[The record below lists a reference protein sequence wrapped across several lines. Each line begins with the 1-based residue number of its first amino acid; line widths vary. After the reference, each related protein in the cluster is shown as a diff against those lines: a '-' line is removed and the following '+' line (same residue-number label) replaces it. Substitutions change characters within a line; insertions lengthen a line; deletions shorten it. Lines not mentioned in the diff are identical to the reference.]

1 MIRYNDAGLRNV
13 WLANGY
19 REQRTAYGK
28 GLVIDDVEGLARAVC
43 GALTRK
49 HGRLTGSE
57 FRYVR
62 LGLRLSQKNLARL
75 LGNSEQTVALWEKR
89 GNVPVWADRNLRMLW
104 IAKLDGNAAI
114 GQVME
119 RLNTVERL
127 LGEQIIVE
135 EGRRGWK
142 SRVEAAAVQ
151 AIDTGAG

>member
-13 WLANGY
+13 WLENGY
-19 REQRTAYGK
+19 REARTAYGK
-28 GLVIDDVEGLARAVC
+28 GLVIEDVEGLSRAVC
-43 GALTRK
+43 SALTKKR
-49 HGRLTGSE
+49 GRLTGSE

-75 LGNSEQTVALWEKR
+75 LGNNEQTVALWEKR

-104 IAKLDGNAAI
+104 IAREDGNAGI
-114 GQVME
+114 GRVME

-127 LGEQIIVE
+127 LNEQIIVE

-142 SRVEAAAVQ
+142 SRVEAPAA
-151 AIDTGAG
+151 

>member
-13 WLANGY
+13 WLENGY
-19 REQRTAYGK
+19 QEKRTAYGR
-28 GLVIDDVEGLARAVC
+28 GLVIDDIEGLARTVC
-43 GALTRK
+43 KALTKKR
-49 HGRLTGSE
+49 GRLTGSE

-75 LGNSEQTVALWEKR
+75 LGNNEQTVALWEKR

-104 IAKLDGNAAI
+104 IAKEDGNAGI
-114 GQVME
+114 GRVME

-127 LGEQIIVE
+127 LNEQIIVE

-142 SRVEAAAVQ
+142 SRVEVPA
-151 AIDTGAG
+151 T

>member
-13 WLANGY
+13 WLENGY
-19 REQRTAYGK
+19 QEKRTSYGK
-28 GLVIDDVEGLARAVC
+28 GLVIDDIEGLARTVC
-43 GALTRK
+43 MALTKKR
-49 HGRLTGSE
+49 GRLTGSE

-75 LGNSEQTVALWEKR
+75 LGNNEQTVALWEKR

-104 IAKLDGNAAI
+104 IAKEDGNAGI
-114 GQVME
+114 GRVME

-127 LGEQIIVE
+127 LNEQIIVE

-142 SRVEAAAVQ
+142 SRVEAPAA
-151 AIDTGAG
+151 